1 MPDGARGAWQSAQ
14 PWVKTVHNLGF
25 CPKPRYVYICRPLRP
40 VRLGVR
46 TSDFH
51 SGNRGSIPL
60 RATKQVTRLRVS
72 LFLTLNPDFMKRIAI
87 NGFGRIGR
95 LSFKYLLQNPQLEV
109 VAIND
114 LTDPETLAHLLKYD
128 SVHGRFGGEVRIE
141 GDALMVNGRRIRICA
156 EKDPAKLPWKEERVD
171 VVIEST
177 GRFTDEEKAGLHL
190 QAGASKVI
198 ISAPATGEMK
208 TVVLGVNDQSLNGT
222 ERILS
227 NASCTTNCLAPMVK
241 VLDDAWGVESGFMTT
256 IHAYTADQ
264 NLQDAPH
271 KDLRRARAAACSI
284 VPTSTGA
291 AKAVGLV
298 LPHLKGKLN
307 GNAMRVPVPDGSV
320 TDFTAILKKTATV
333 EEINQAFAAAAAGS
347 MKGILEYQLDP
358 IVSVDIIGNT
368 HSCIF
373 DAALTMVIG
382 QTVKVVG
389 WYDNE
394 AGYSSRIA
402 DLAARVA

>member
-1 MPDGARGAWQSAQ
+1 MN
-14 PWVKTVHNLGF
+14 KT
-25 CPKPRYVYICRPLRP
+25 
-40 VRLGVR
+40 
-46 TSDFH
+46 
-51 SGNRGSIPL
+51 
-60 RATKQVTRLRVS
+60 
-72 LFLTLNPDFMKRIAI
+72 RIAI

-95 LSFKYLLQNPQLEV
+95 LAFRFLMQNPHVEV
-109 VAIND
+109 VGIND
-114 LTDPETLAHLLKYD
+114 LTEPKVLAHLLKYD
-128 SVHGRFGGEVRIE
+128 SVHGRYPGTVGCE
-141 GDALMVNGRRIRICA
+141 GQNLMVDQQIIPISA
-156 EKDPAKLPWKEERVD
+156 EKDPAALPWSTIGVD

-177 GRFTDEEKAGLHL
+177 GRFTDREKAGLHL
-190 QAGASKVI
+190 QAGARKVI
-198 ISAPATGEMK
+198 ISAPATGDVK
-208 TVVLGVNDQSLNGT
+208 TIVMGVNDTDVLESDA
-222 ERILS
+222 ILS

-241 VLDDAWGVESGFMTT
+241 VPDDHWGVESGFMTT

-271 KDLRRARAAACSI
+271 KDLRRARAAAASI

-320 TDFTAILKKTATV
+320 TDFTAQLKRPATV
-333 EEINQAFAAAAAGS
+333 AEVNEAFRTAAGGS
-347 MKGILEYQLDP
+347 LKGILFYETDP
-358 IVSVDIIGNT
+358 IVSVDILGNP

-373 DAALTMVIG
+373 DSELTMAIG

-394 AGYSSRIA
+394 CGYSARIA
-402 DLAARVA
+402 ELAARVGKH